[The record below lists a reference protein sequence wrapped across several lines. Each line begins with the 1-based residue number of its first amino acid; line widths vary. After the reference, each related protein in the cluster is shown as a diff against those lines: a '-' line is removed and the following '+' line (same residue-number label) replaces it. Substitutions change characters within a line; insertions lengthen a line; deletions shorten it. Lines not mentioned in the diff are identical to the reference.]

1 MSVEALQRG
10 IAVVKL
16 LEKRIFSPEGL
27 SPQSKSLGGN
37 LLDFIGAQLS
47 DVERESLFSFSKR
60 TGKQARKKRGDT
72 M

>member
-27 SPQSKSLGGN
+27 SLQSKSLGGN

-47 DVERESLFSFSKR
+47 DVEREALFSFSKR
-60 TGKQARKKRGDT
+60 RGK
-72 M
+72 